1 MLSDGER
8 YRDRVVVQRIA
19 AQWVEQ
25 PSVAPMAEPQP
36 VGLMVVLRF
45 AGLTAALRFAAPY
58 MVGVPTMADTAPMLV
73 SQRGLRLGRLPV
85 RLRLRAIAMN
95 HPTAHRHP
103 TTNPGSMQ
111 HLLVLCWRSGL

>member
-1 MLSDGER
+1 
-8 YRDRVVVQRIA
+8 VVQRIA

-58 MVGVPTMADTAPMLV
+58 MVGVPTMADTVPML
-73 SQRGLRLGRLPV
+73 GLQQGSRLGRLPV
-85 RLRLRAIAMN
+85 RLRLRAIAI
-95 HPTAHRHP
+95 HHRTAPRRP
-103 TTNPGSMQ
+103 ITLSPGSIQ
-111 HLLVLCWRSGL
+111 DLLLSVLAIGFVLPLP